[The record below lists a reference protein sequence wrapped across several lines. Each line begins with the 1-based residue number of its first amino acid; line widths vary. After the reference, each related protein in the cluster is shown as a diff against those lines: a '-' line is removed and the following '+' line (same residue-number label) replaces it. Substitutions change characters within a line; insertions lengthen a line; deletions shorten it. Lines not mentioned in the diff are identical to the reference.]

1 MAKHKIT
8 TCYTKSGS
16 VFNTLAEAMESHM
29 AASSDTATTVSDHES
44 FVSGQT
50 NFTEVK
56 TLTSSGSPVS
66 SGTAGNGYQLE
77 RTWTR
82 AKLLAFVTAAASTAN
97 VKTEPTTIGAGWTVS
112 HTDLNPSN
120 NQENPIWGGDDSDV
134 ADGASYGTAGI

>member
-56 TLTSSGSPVS
+56 TLTSSRSPVS

-97 VKTEPTTIGAGWTVS
+97 VKTEPTTIGAGWTVE
-112 HTDLNPSN
+112 HIDINPDSGAVN
-120 NQENPIWGGDDSDV
+120 EAWGGDGTV
-134 ADGASYGTAGI
+134 AEGGATFGVTGI